1 MEAITAGTVTVGGSR
16 ARKPA
21 TPVDAGTPITLAG
34 PARRYVSRGGD
45 KLAGAMEAFAVEVA
59 GRRALDA
66 GAGTGGFTHYLLEH
80 GAAEIVAL
88 DVGHGQLDER
98 VRRHGAVRAVE
109 GANIRHARPEELGRF
124 DLIVADLSFIS
135 LCTVAGALAALALP
149 GADLVLLVKPQ
160 FEVGRE
166 GLGKGGVV
174 RSPGLRRAAVERVV
188 ACLAAAR
195 IGVREAA
202 PSPLPGGDGNRE
214 VFLWA
219 RRGEP
224 AVSLA
229 EIPV

>member
-1 MEAITAGTVTVGGSR
+1 MTVRGSP
-16 ARKPA
+16 AAKPS
-21 TPVDAGTPITLAG
+21 TSVDGGTPITLTG

-66 GAGTGGFTHYLLEH
+66 GAGTGGFTHYLLDE
-80 GAAEIVAL
+80 GAAEVVAL

-98 VRRHGAVRAVE
+98 IRRHGAVRVVE
-109 GANIRHARPEELGRF
+109 GVNIRHARPEELGRF
-124 DLIVADLSFIS
+124 DLIVADLAFIS

-149 GADLVLLVKPQ
+149 GADLILLVKPQ
-160 FEVGRE
+160 FEAGRE

-174 RSPGLRRAAVERVV
+174 RSPRVRRAAVEKVV
-188 ACLAAAR
+188 ACLAAAG
-195 IGVREAA
+195 IGVRAAA

-214 VFLWA
+214 VFLSA

-224 AVSLA
+224 AVFVGD
-229 EIPV
+229 IPV